1 MPTYICKCCS
11 FSTLLKTNYTNH
23 MKTNK
28 HISKS
33 KCNLTVNTSKQIT
46 NANTSS
52 ILDKDKEITFLK
64 NQIEKKDKQIETK
77 DEQLVIQTKIIEK
90 LLDKCN

>member
-1 MPTYICKCCS
+1 
-11 FSTLLKTNYTNH
+11 

-28 HISKS
+28 HILKS
-33 KCNLTVNTSKQIT
+33 KINVTDNTSKQIT
-46 NANTSS
+46 NVNATS
-52 ILDKDKEITFLK
+52 ILDKDKEIAFLK

-77 DEQLVIQTKIIEK
+77 DDQIEKKDKQLDMQTKIIEK